1 MWPAAGQPILPPP
14 VLLFGA
20 TARLSMDKAGRS
32 NDMGSRMR
40 VEVDTRM
47 TNPLDIKTDGGLSEE
62 MRELFDPY
70 RPIAPGAGKPGTLV
84 GGARRSQRVRRSEI
98 LATIRRLLTEVGCA
112 ELTVRGIADG
122 SGYAIQTVYNL
133 VGPRNQAI
141 AEAITEYSIFVGRM
155 ASPALENP
163 LALPAI
169 TNMWVDVQAIRP
181 EFTRQCNLIF
191 FSPARVIYYRFRD
204 RQLRGMIKL
213 LRQQQKS
220 GILNNSVDAVALAEI
235 LVLFSTSMWLEWAD
249 RPFALETL
257 REKLNSG
264 YCSILGDKLASE
276 HRELVLSRFTPD

>member
-1 MWPAAGQPILPPP
+1 MAEAIADRT
-14 VLLFGA
+14 A
-20 TARLSMDKAGRS
+20 T
-32 NDMGSRMR
+32 
-40 VEVDTRM
+40 
-47 TNPLDIKTDGGLSEE
+47 GLSPE
-62 MRELFDPY
+62 MLELFDPFL
-70 RPIAPGAGKPGTLV
+70 PIAPGAGKPGTLV

-98 LATIRRLLTEVGCA
+98 LATIRRLLTEVGCH

-141 AEAITEYSIFVGRM
+141 AEAINEYSIFVGRM
-155 ASPALENP
+155 ATPALENP

-204 RQLRGMIKL
+204 RQLRGMNKL

-220 GILNNSVDAVALAEI
+220 GILKDNVDAGALAEH
-235 LVLFSTSMWLEWAD
+235 LVFFSTSMWLEWAD
-249 RPFALETL
+249 RPFPLETL
-257 REKLNSG
+257 REKLNHGFLSL
-264 YCSILGDKLASE
+264 LGDKLTPE
-276 HRELVLSRFTPD
+276 YRDMVLSK

>member
-1 MWPAAGQPILPPP
+1 MA
-14 VLLFGA
+14 
-20 TARLSMDKAGRS
+20 D
-32 NDMGSRMR
+32 
-40 VEVDTRM
+40 
-47 TNPLDIKTDGGLSEE
+47 PLGIRTDRGLSPE
-62 MRELFDPY
+62 MAERFDPFL
-70 RPIAPGAGKPGTLV
+70 PIAPGAGKPGTLV

-98 LATIRRLLTEVGCA
+98 LATIRRLLTEVGCH

-141 AEAITEYSIFVGRM
+141 AEAINEYSIFVGRM
-155 ASPALENP
+155 ATPALENP

-204 RQLRGMIKL
+204 RQLRGMNKL

-220 GILNNSVDAVALAEI
+220 GILKDSIDAAALAEH
-235 LVLFSTSMWLEWAD
+235 LVFFSTSMWLEWAD
-249 RPFALETL
+249 RPFPLETL
-257 REKLNSG
+257 REKLNHGFLSL
-264 YCSILGDKLASE
+264 LGDKLTTE
-276 HRELVLSRFTPD
+276 YRDLVLSHFRPG

>member
-1 MWPAAGQPILPPP
+1 MVDSTGR
-14 VLLFGA
+14 
-20 TARLSMDKAGRS
+20 TAD
-32 NDMGSRMR
+32 D
-40 VEVDTRM
+40 
-47 TNPLDIKTDGGLSEE
+47 GLSPDMMEQ
-62 MRELFDPY
+62 FDPFL
-70 RPIAPGAGKPGTLV
+70 PIAPGAGKPGTLV

-98 LATIRRLLTEVGCA
+98 LATIRRLLTEVGCH

-141 AEAITEYSIFVGRM
+141 AEAINEYSIFVGRM

-204 RQLRGMIKL
+204 RQLRGMNKL

-220 GILNNSVDAVALAEI
+220 GILKEGVDTSALAEH
-235 LVLFSTSMWLEWAD
+235 LVLLSSSMWLEWAD
-249 RPFALETL
+249 RPFPLETL
-257 REKLNSG
+257 REKLNLG
-264 YCSILGDKLASE
+264 FLNLLGDKLTGD
-276 HRELVLSRFTPD
+276 HRDHVLSHFRPG

>member
-1 MWPAAGQPILPPP
+1 MADRRGQPFS
-14 VLLFGA
+14 VA
-20 TARLSMDKAGRS
+20 MDNPSHS
-32 NDMGSRMR
+32 NDMGARMR
-40 VEVDTRM
+40 GEDSANM
-47 TNPLDIKTDGGLSEE
+47 AQSPGSMSNGGLSEE
-62 MRELFDPY
+62 MTELFDPFL
-70 RPIAPGAGKPGTLV
+70 PIAPGAGKPGTLV

-98 LATIRRLLTEVGCA
+98 LATIRRLLTEVGCQ

-141 AEAITEYSIFVGRM
+141 AEAINEYSIFVGRM
-155 ASPALENP
+155 ATPALENP

-191 FSPARVIYYRFRD
+191 FSPARIIYYRFRD

-220 GILNNSVDAVALAEI
+220 GVLKDSVDAAALAEL
-235 LVLFSTSMWLEWAD
+235 LVFFSTSMWLEWAD
-249 RPFALETL
+249 RPFPLESL
-257 REKLNSG
+257 REKLNHGFHSL
-264 YCSILGDKLASE
+264 LGDKLTSE
-276 HRELVLSRFTPD
+276 HRELVLSHFRPA